1 MAQTL
6 KNNIPNANS
15 RQKSTGTAQNSP
27 SKDFI
32 IGKSPIGLKK

>member
-6 KNNIPNANS
+6 KNNIPRVIS
-15 RQKSTGTAQNSP
+15 KQHSTGTAQNSLN
-27 SKDFI
+27 KDFI